1 MNMLAYRRQLIG
13 RGPRV
18 SGAAFTVV
26 EMMIS
31 AAILGLVSAGIVYG
45 YAQANRS
52 AEWSSMS
59 QAAQSYALQGLEQ
72 VRGAKWDLSSI
83 PVWDDIPAPTNYTQ
97 SDIMDIPMTGAQ
109 LTSCHVT
116 DYITITATTIPNNP
130 AVQIRQVE
138 SQCVWT
144 FPLTGQLFT
153 NTVITYRAADR
164 Q

>member
-1 MNMLAYRRQLIG
+1 MVERKP
-13 RGPRV
+13 RGPR
-18 SGAAFTVV
+18 AAFTLIETVISV
-26 EMMIS
+26 MIL
-31 AAILGLVSAGIVYG
+31 AMVMAGILYG
-45 YAQANRS
+45 YAQANRF

-97 SDIMDIPMTGAQ
+97 SDIMDIPVSGAP
-109 LTSCHVT
+109 LYVT
-116 DYITITATTIPNNP
+116 NYITITATTIPNNP

-138 SQCVWT
+138 SQCVWS
-144 FPLTGQLFT
+144 FRRTGQIFT